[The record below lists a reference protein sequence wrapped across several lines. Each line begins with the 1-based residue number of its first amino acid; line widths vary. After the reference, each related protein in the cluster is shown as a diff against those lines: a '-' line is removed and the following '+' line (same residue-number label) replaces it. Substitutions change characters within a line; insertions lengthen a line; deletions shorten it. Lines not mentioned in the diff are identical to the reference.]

1 MFGERG
7 DRSQASAH
15 VDRGNQGSGQKAYQE
30 KGYSDASK
38 TVYYSIGAKRGYG
51 DCQYE
56 KFCPLLKWNQP
67 YAYGLTRTKRRKAK
81 GRLRNG
87 SANSLQVYRRFQAS
101 RSLQDAAFP
110 VQSLKNL
117 SRDLYPVYGF
127 RARIRSVI

>member
-30 KGYSDASK
+30 KGYSDAPK

-51 DCQYE
+51 DRQNE
-56 KFCPLLKWNQP
+56 RFCPLLKRDQP
-67 YAYGLTRTKRRKAK
+67 YAYGLARTKRRKAK

-87 SANSLQVYRRFQAS
+87 SANSFQVYRGFQVS
-101 RSLQDAAFP
+101 RLLQDVAVP
-110 VQSLKNL
+110 VQELDRKS
-117 SRDLYPVYGF
+117 
-127 RARIRSVI
+127 